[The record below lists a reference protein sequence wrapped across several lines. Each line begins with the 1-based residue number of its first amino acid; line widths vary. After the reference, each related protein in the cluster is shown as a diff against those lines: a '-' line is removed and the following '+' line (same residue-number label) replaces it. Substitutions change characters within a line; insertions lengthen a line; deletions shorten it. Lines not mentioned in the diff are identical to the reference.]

1 MAFRLSILAVV
12 VLLILSA
19 PAAAQNVATATVLR
33 ATVILE
39 QPRGDSPVVASVRPG
54 VVLSVVGQRGD
65 WYLVLVPESPSARR
79 GWVHRQTV
87 QVMRGRKP
95 VPPASPQAAGVTQAP
110 TGRTA
115 SSAPGQTVTSRGFV
129 VLNAVQQF
137 AANNFTDGATKREN
151 AEDGRFDT
159 TYVVKSGPAFDVAAG
174 AVVWRQVTAA
184 VGVSQFTVS
193 TPGAVTAAIPHPFFF
208 NRPRSVGGDVAGLK
222 REELAIHIQARSVMP
237 VGTRVQVMLF
247 GGPSFFH
254 VKQTMV
260 TDYTYNESYPYDAAT
275 FRSATTTDAS
285 VSAIGF
291 SVGTDVAFFFTRQVG
306 LGATVQFAGA
316 HVDLPGALGT
326 TIEVKAGGGQ
336 AGAGLRLRF

>member
-1 MAFRLSILAVV
+1 MVFRLSILAVV
-12 VLLILSA
+12 MLLIHSA
-19 PAAAQNVATATVLR
+19 VAAAQTIATATVIR

-54 VVLSVVGQRGD
+54 VVLLVVGQRGD
-65 WYLVLVPESPSARR
+65 WYLVQVPESPSARR

-87 QVMRGRKP
+87 EMIRGAKP
-95 VPPASPQAAGVTQAP
+95 VPSASPQAAGVAQAP
-110 TGRTA
+110 PGRTA

-137 AANNFTDGATKREN
+137 AANNFADAATKREN
-151 AEDGRFDT
+151 AEDGTFDT
-159 TYVVKSGPAFDVAAG
+159 AYVVKAGPAFDLAAG
-174 AVVWRQVTAA
+174 AVVWRRLGVA

-193 TPGAVTAAIPHPFFF
+193 TPASLTAAIPHPFFF
-208 NRPRSVGGDVAGLK
+208 NRPRSVSGDVAGLK
-222 REELAIHIQARSVMP
+222 REELAIHVQARSVMP

-254 VKQTMV
+254 VKQTMIA
-260 TDYTYNESYPYDAAT
+260 DYTYDESYPYDAAT
-275 FRSATTTDAS
+275 FRAATTTDTS

-291 SVGTDVAFFFTRQVG
+291 SVGTDVAFFFTRQLG
-306 LGATVQFAGA
+306 LGATVQFAGT
-316 HVDLPGALGT
+316 HVELPGALGAT
-326 TIEVKAGGGQ
+326 REVKAGGGQ